1 MCANAFFKMIMH
13 KAPMPKTMIREIF
26 RPPRSATNGQETDF
40 SILMLYYTYL
50 VGFCA
55 SLFLACLYVFG
66 YLTYDGGT
74 HIYSYP
80 AERAWVP
87 LTEALAIAVVILV
100 SLYCLNAGNTRLS
113 IRLFLVI
120 LQVLVYVTPI
130 VVGAGFYD
138 PILDLI
144 YFALVLAAI
153 FLDRRDVLI
162 IMFCYMGMI
171 TFYYLAQKNGWM
183 WSVFDPPNIDR
194 LLVNYTS
201 VVIITTVLMIT
212 VRQIL
217 NQSSKLGRLNEQLQT
232 YQDSLELMV
241 EKRTLQLDVARER
254 AETANRAKSEFLAN
268 MSHELRTPLNAIIG
282 YSELIEDEME
292 DRLELEDLVGDINK
306 IEYSGRHLLG
316 LINNLLDISKIEAR
330 KMTVE
335 VGPVQLDQLIQ
346 GVLTTTTPL
355 LEKNENRL
363 IVENNLKN
371 VNMHSD
377 EQKIKQILI
386 NLLSNAFKFTQKSDV
401 CLNICAVEREGAEW
415 IEFTVIDK
423 GVGMS
428 PEFLEKL
435 FEPFIREDNSTTR
448 RYSGTGLGLAVS
460 KQFASMLG
468 GTINVESVQEQGSQF
483 TLCIPRFMQH
493 SSEIMWEMEKAA

>member
-1 MCANAFFKMIMH
+1 MD
-13 KAPMPKTMIREIF
+13 E
-26 RPPRSATNGQETDF
+26 
-40 SILMLYYTYL
+40 
-50 VGFCA
+50 
-55 SLFLACLYVFG
+55 
-66 YLTYDGGT
+66 
-74 HIYSYP
+74 
-80 AERAWVP
+80 
-87 LTEALAIAVVILV
+87 
-100 SLYCLNAGNTRLS
+100 
-113 IRLFLVI
+113 
-120 LQVLVYVTPI
+120 
-130 VVGAGFYD
+130 
-138 PILDLI
+138 
-144 YFALVLAAI
+144 
-153 FLDRRDVLI
+153 
-162 IMFCYMGMI
+162 
-171 TFYYLAQKNGWM
+171 
-183 WSVFDPPNIDR
+183 
-194 LLVNYTS
+194 
-201 VVIITTVLMIT
+201 
-212 VRQIL
+212 
-217 NQSSKLGRLNEQLQT
+217 
-232 YQDSLELMV
+232 
-241 EKRTLQLDVARER
+241 ARER
-254 AETANRAKSEFLAN
+254 AVTANRAKSEFLAN

-292 DRLELEDLVGDINK
+292 DRLEVEDLVGDINK

-401 CLNICAVEREGAEW
+401 SLNICAVEIEGVEW
-415 IEFTVIDK
+415 VEFTVIDK

-448 RYSGTGLGLAVS
+448 LYSGTGLGLAVS

-468 GTINVESVQEQGSQF
+468 GTIVVESIQEQGSQF

-493 SSEIMWEMEKAA
+493 SSGAIGEMEKAA